1 MFTEHDIYLFKQ
13 GRHFRLYQHLG
24 AQVLMHGGVRG
35 TYFAVWA
42 PNAQAVSVIGDFNY
56 WSPGSHK
63 LNPRSDGSGIWEG
76 FVAQAMP
83 GQTYKYHIESRFH
96 GYRADKGDPFAF
108 FWETSPNTASR
119 IWKMDYDWSDSQWMN
134 TRGQKS
140 GLEKPMSIYEM
151 HLGSWKRDPS
161 DASRFLTYGEIA
173 RDLPGYLK
181 EMGYT
186 HVEFMPVFEHPF
198 YGSWGY
204 QCLGFFSPTSR
215 FGTPQDFMAL
225 IDALHQH
232 DIGVILDWVPSHF
245 PTDEYGLGYFDGTHL
260 YEHQDPRKGFHPD
273 WKSFIFNYDR
283 HEVVNFLI
291 SSAMF
296 WLDKYHID
304 GLRLDAVASML
315 YLDYSR
321 QNGEWIPNEFG
332 GNENIG
338 AIDFLKLL
346 NTTIYQN
353 YPDVQTFAE
362 ESTSWPMVSRP
373 TYVGGLGFGYKWN
386 MGWMNDTLNYMEKDP
401 VYRKYHHNKMTF
413 SIWYAYSENFV
424 LPLSHDEVVH
434 GKGSLINKM
443 PGDDWNKF
451 SGLRLL
457 LGYMYAHPGKKMT
470 FMGSEF
476 AQWTEW
482 NHDKSLDWHLLEY
495 ENHQQMLKWM
505 KTLNHFYQQHP
516 QLYELDFSNKGFSWI
531 DCHDAD
537 NSTLSFLRMGRDDK
551 PLLVAANFTPV
562 PRLKHRLGVPFLGSW
577 KEILNSDNPDFG
589 GSGVTNSDIIESH
602 PHNSHGYSCSL
613 ELSLPPMAIIFLEVV
628 S

>member
-63 LNPRSDGSGIWEG
+63 LNPRRDGSGIWEG

-386 MGWMNDTLNYMEKDP
+386 MGWMNDTLSYMEKDP